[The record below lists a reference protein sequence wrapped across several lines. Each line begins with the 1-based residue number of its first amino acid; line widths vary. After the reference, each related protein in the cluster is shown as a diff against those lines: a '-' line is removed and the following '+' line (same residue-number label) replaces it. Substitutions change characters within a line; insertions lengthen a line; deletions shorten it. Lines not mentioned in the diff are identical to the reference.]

1 VLKDLLRLSLMEKA
15 QRASGGLW
23 RIRARRADGT
33 LILASVPAGEA
44 TETRVD
50 TETHFDRVIWDHSAI
65 GASVPVSPGHPWLGS
80 SFLGENGR
88 YEFRALQEL
97 AARGVR
103 VPWDRILAP
112 YVDRPDAVT
121 RRRR

>member
-33 LILASVPAGEA
+33 LILASVPAGKA
-44 TETRVD
+44 TTTRVD

-65 GASVPVSPGHPWLGS
+65 GASVPVSPGNPWLGS
-80 SFLGENGR
+80 SFLGDNGR
-88 YEFRALQEL
+88 YEFHALQEL

-112 YVDRPDAVT
+112 YIDQLDAVT
-121 RRRR
+121 RRR